1 MTAHTRAEDTTQHCT
16 VNGVCVCVGGGGNFT
31 EERFPFGEKLRET
44 LEGSWLT
51 GRQPDALV

>member
-16 VNGVCVCVGGGGNFT
+16 VNGVCVCVWGGNFT
-31 EERFPFGEKLRET
+31 EERFPFVEKLRET